1 MLENFVN
8 QNQYGT
14 STKAMSSDFFRSV
27 YSYMFIALAISGG
40 IAYLCGTP
48 EFVIN
53 YFISEKGGVSALFY
67 IVAFAPVG
75 LGWLIQSSYNRFSMG
90 TLFFLYGL
98 YAALLGLSLST
109 IFVVYD
115 IASIASTFFV
125 SAGAFAGMAILGYT
139 TKTDLTK
146 FGSLLYMAFIGI
158 FIASIVNFF
167 MNSDTMSLIIAIIG
181 VFVFTGLTAYQMQ
194 QLKHI
199 SEQPG
204 LQGADRNKLA
214 LVAVILYTLSMAVLS
229 FHLMHGFSS
238 AFQSLGIRHK
248 RYTPSIELI
257 GKIFAIV
264 VPALFA
270 IIPIYLFVK

>member
-1 MLENFVN
+1 MLDNFVN

-14 STKAMSSDFFRSV
+14 SSKAMTSDFFRSV
-27 YSYMFIALAISGG
+27 YTYMFIALGISGG
-40 IAYLCGTP
+40 IAYYIGT
-48 EFVIN
+48 
-53 YFISEKGGVSALFY
+53 SEVVTFSNGMRLPSLFSDLFY
-67 IVAFAPVG
+67 SGKGFTILFYVVMFTPVA

-90 TLFFLYGL
+90 TLFLLYGL
-98 YAALLGLSLST
+98 YATLLGLSLST
-109 IFVVYD
+109 IFVAYN

-146 FGSLLYMAFIGI
+146 FGSLLYMVFIGI
-158 FIASIVNFF
+158 LIASVVNFF
-167 MNSDTMSLIIAIIG
+167 MKSDQMSFIIAILG

-214 LVAVILYTLSMAVLS
+214 LIGGMQLYILFINLFLSLLRIM
-229 FHLMHGFSS
+229 G
-238 AFQSLGIRHK
+238 GNRD
-248 RYTPSIELI
+248 
-257 GKIFAIV
+257 
-264 VPALFA
+264 
-270 IIPIYLFVK
+270 

>member
-40 IAYLCGTP
+40 IAYYIGTSEVVEFPNGIKLP
-48 EFVIN
+48 ELFADMFYSGN
-53 YFISEKGGVSALFY
+53 GFKTMFY
-67 IVAFAPVG
+67 IVMFTPVA
-75 LGWLIQSSYNRFSMG
+75 LVWIIQSSYNRFSMG
-90 TLFFLYGL
+90 TLFLLYGL
-98 YAALLGLSLST
+98 YSALLGFSLST
-109 IFVVYD
+109 VFIAYD

-167 MNSDTMSLIIAIIG
+167 MNSGTLSFIIAIIG

-214 LVAVILYTLSMAVLS
+214 LIGGMQLYILFINLFLSLLRIM
-229 FHLMHGFSS
+229 G
-238 AFQSLGIRHK
+238 GNRD
-248 RYTPSIELI
+248 
-257 GKIFAIV
+257 
-264 VPALFA
+264 
-270 IIPIYLFVK
+270 

>member
-48 EFVIN
+48 DFVIN

-214 LVAVILYTLSMAVLS
+214 LIGGMQLYILFINLFLSLLRIM
-229 FHLMHGFSS
+229 G
-238 AFQSLGIRHK
+238 GNRD
-248 RYTPSIELI
+248 
-257 GKIFAIV
+257 
-264 VPALFA
+264 
-270 IIPIYLFVK
+270 